1 MKMKDELKGCWLII
15 SVLVGILLMAIIFTV
30 VMGSIGDLFFDFI
43 RQKK

>member
-1 MKMKDELKGCWLII
+1 MKIKDELKGCWLII
-15 SVLVGILLMAIIFTV
+15 SVLAGILLMAIIFIV